1 LLLDI
6 RMPRLSGFELYD
18 KIKEIDDNVN
28 VCFIT
33 AYEDYYDEFKK
44 RFPHSEKSEW
54 FISKSIGIKV
64 LIRKVES
71 RLNHN

>member
-1 LLLDI
+1 
-6 RMPRLSGFELYD
+6 MWLSGFELYD

-28 VCFIT
+28 VCFIP
-33 AYEDYYDEFKK
+33 AYEDSYDEFKK

-54 FISKSIGIKV
+54 FILKPIGIKA